1 MALAPQKFSATLPR
15 AAPSANRKMMAPVE
29 PLHLPEFLAQ
39 QFRRKNA
46 QREEAER
53 HQIVQHGPPV
63 AFDQLHAAQHDVA
76 GLSVGENFAAI
87 QIGVNILQSA
97 GKRQED
103 RGAERFGHLPVV
115 GQFFADGHENF
126 PLFTSSSL

>member
-1 MALAPQKFSATLPR
+1 MLTPQDVRSVQFEKNLRGYRTEDVDRFL
-15 AAPSANRKMMAPVE
+15 E

-87 QIGVNILQSA
+87 
-97 GKRQED
+97 
-103 RGAERFGHLPVV
+103 
-115 GQFFADGHENF
+115 
-126 PLFTSSSL
+126 